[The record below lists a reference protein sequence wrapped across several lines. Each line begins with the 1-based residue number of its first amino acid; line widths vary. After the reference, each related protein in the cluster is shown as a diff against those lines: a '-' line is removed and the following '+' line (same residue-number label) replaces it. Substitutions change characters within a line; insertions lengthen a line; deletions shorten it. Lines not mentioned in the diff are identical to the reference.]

1 MKVIL
6 KKEYLHPDWD
16 AMELQPLTC
25 ERPYVQYY
33 APNNS
38 GGVTLKETG
47 PFDGVSEAD
56 EWICLIKSF
65 GAIGTHTLK
74 SDTLKQFD

>member
-6 KKEYLHPDWD
+6 KNEYLHPDWD
-16 AMELQPLTC
+16 AMGLQPLIC
-25 ERPYVQYY
+25 QRPYVEHY

-47 PFDGVSEAD
+47 PFDGVREANK
-56 EWICLIKSF
+56 WIMSNKDLW
-65 GAIGTHTLK
+65 GDWHPHLK
-74 SDTLKQFD
+74 I

>member
-6 KKEYLHPDWD
+6 KNEYLHPDWD
-16 AMELQPLTC
+16 AMGLQPLTC
-25 ERPYVQYY
+25 QRPYVEYY

-47 PFDGVSEAD
+47 PFDGVSEAN
-56 EWICLIKSF
+56 EWIMSNKKLW
-65 GAIGTHTLK
+65 GDWHPHLK
-74 SDTLKQFD
+74 I